1 MTRRR
6 APRPPRTPIERTC
19 RNENCPG
26 GGTFQTHR
34 PDQRFCSLRCRQ
46 ATKARARYHR
56 RLARIAELEELKK
69 KIAELER
76 AHAEQRRG
84 KLERQRKD
92 GADGA

>member
-46 ATKARARYHR
+46 ATKARARYR
-56 RLARIAELEELKK
+56 RRQAVLEELKK
-69 KIAELER
+69 KIAELE
-76 AHAEQRRG
+76 G
-84 KLERQRKD
+84 KPSDEVQHDER
-92 GADGA
+92 